1 MNIFTANQVNQVY
14 VLKDN
19 STVVANLDASH
30 QITKES
36 DLGSIGVG
44 KSADG
49 KSIYFKHYGAG
60 GVTRSDLIDI
70 ANIIDIKATVAS
82 KMNRNLASAKIE
94 LNTEALSDS
103 KPVAG
108 QDFVLNIEFQ
118 NPIGMSPDNKYWKYG
133 VVHSTSSM
141 NASDFYKKL
150 ALSIAKNMSREAVQL
165 IKVYVNIQGS
175 SPNGGEVEVTP
186 NMAESDIKVGTGT
199 TANAVILKEVAQDW
213 ILGVKQQKPVLF
225 TVNPTY
231 VNAGTASAPN
241 EVVWGNVTYN
251 TGKKTVGGSDP
262 KNTITSDGVPASAG
276 EVTNSKLM
284 ADYEYFYM
292 GERGDQ
298 YRMVGFPNYI
308 PTTYLVDP
316 TAKYGYD
323 TIAIHFA
330 YVGANHSVQKSEK
343 DITILVP
350 RVKTDDYDSAAA
362 TSVNPTK
369 KAALGATATSILNA
383 INAAIDQGFVKMG
396 TSHTSGKL
404 AVWDSNGTLKAST
417 QSPS

>member
-14 VLKDN
+14 VLKSD

-30 QITKES
+30 QITRS
-36 DLGSIGVG
+36 NNLGSVGLGVTP
-44 KSADG
+44 DG

-70 ANIIDIKATVAS
+70 ANIIDVKATVAS
-82 KMNRNLASAKIE
+82 KMNRNLASALVK

-108 QDFVLNIEFQ
+108 QDFVLRIKFQ
-118 NPIGMSPDNKYWKYG
+118 NPVGMSPDNQYWKYG
-133 VVHSTSSM
+133 AVHSTSSM
-141 NASDFYKKL
+141 TASNFYLKL
-150 ALSIAKNMSREAVQL
+150 ASSIAKNMSREAVQL
-165 IKVYVNIQGS
+165 VKVYVTYSTASKTEITAASDVSDTTNTFTNTYTGVLIE
-175 SPNGGEVEVTP
+175 EVE
-186 NMAESDIKVGTGT
+186 
-199 TANAVILKEVAQDW
+199 QDW
-213 ILGVKQQKPVLF
+213 ILGVKQQKPTLF
-225 TVNPTY
+225 TVEPTY

-241 EVVWGNVTYN
+241 EVVWGNVFYSN
-251 TGKKTVGGSDP
+251 GRSTVGGSDP
-262 KNTITSDGVPASAG
+262 KNTINTDDAPASAG

-316 TAKYGYD
+316 TAAYGYD
-323 TIAIHFA
+323 LVTIHFA

-343 DITILVP
+343 DITFAIP
-350 RVKTDDYDSAAA
+350 RASSDDSN
-362 TSVNPTK
+362 STK
-369 KAALGATATSILNA
+369 KAAIGAKTKSLVDA
-383 INAAIDQGFVKMG
+383 IEAVYPVSYTKAESDAKYAAK
-396 TSHTSGKL
+396 
-404 AVWDSNGTLKAST
+404 SNG
-417 QSPS
+417 

>member
-30 QITKES
+30 QITKS
-36 DLGSIGVG
+36 NNLGSIGVG

-70 ANIIDIKATVAS
+70 ANIIDVKATPAP
-82 KMNRNLASAKIE
+82 KMARTLASAKIE

-141 NASDFYKKL
+141 TASDFYKKL

-186 NMAESDIKVGTGT
+186 NMAESDIKVGTGK

-225 TVNPTY
+225 TANPTY

-251 TGKKTVGGSDP
+251 TGKKTVGGADP
-262 KNTITSDGVPASAG
+262 STTITSDGVPAAAG
-276 EVTNSKLM
+276 TVVNSKLM

-316 TAKYGYD
+316 TNAYGYD
-323 TIAIHFA
+323 TVAIHFA

-350 RVKTDDYDSAAA
+350 RASTDNDSSDELLAVGA
-362 TSVNPTK
+362 
-369 KAALGATATSILNA
+369 KAQSLLNA
-383 INAAIDQGFVKMG
+383 INAATDQGFVKMG
-396 TSHTSGKL
+396 SSHTSGKL
-404 AVWDSNGTLKAST
+404 AVWDSDGTLKAST
-417 QSPS
+417 QSPT

>member
-14 VLKDN
+14 VLKSDSSVVTLDSSSESTKIPGNN
-19 STVVANLDASH
+19 S
-30 QITKES
+30 
-36 DLGSIGVG
+36 LGSIGVG

-70 ANIIDIKATVAS
+70 ANIIDVKATPAP
-82 KMNRNLASAKIE
+82 KMARTLASAKVT
-94 LNTEALSDS
+94 LNSEALSDS

-133 VVHSTSSM
+133 VVHSTASM
-141 NASDFYKKL
+141 TASNFYLKL
-150 ALSIAKNMSREAVQL
+150 ASSIAKNMSREAVQL
-165 IKVYVNIQGS
+165 VKVYVTYSTASKTEITANSDVSNTTTFNQTYTGVLIE
-175 SPNGGEVEVTP
+175 EVE
-186 NMAESDIKVGTGT
+186 
-199 TANAVILKEVAQDW
+199 QDW
-213 ILGVKQQKPVLF
+213 ILGVKQQKSTIF
-225 TVNPTY
+225 TVNPTW

-241 EVVWGNVTYN
+241 EVVWGDVTYN
-251 TGKKTVGGSDP
+251 TGKKTVGGADP
-262 KNTITSDGVPASAG
+262 STTITSDGVPAAAG
-276 EVTNSKLM
+276 SVVNSKLM

-316 TAKYGYD
+316 TNAYGYD
-323 TIAIHFA
+323 TVAIHFA

-350 RVKTDDYDSAAA
+350 RASTDNDSADELLAVGALAA
-362 TSVNPTK
+362 SLI
-369 KAALGATATSILNA
+369 AA
-383 INAAIDQGFVKMG
+383 INAAV
-396 TSHTSGKL
+396 
-404 AVWDSNGTLKAST
+404 
-417 QSPS
+417 

>member
-14 VLKDN
+14 VLKDS
-19 STVVANLDASH
+19 STVVDNLDASH
-30 QITKES
+30 QITKS
-36 DLGSIGVG
+36 NNLGSIGVG

-70 ANIIDIKATVAS
+70 ANIIDVKATVAS
-82 KMNRNLASAKIE
+82 KMNRNLASALVK

-108 QDFVLNIEFQ
+108 QDFVLRIQFQ
-118 NPIGMSPDNKYWKYG
+118 NPVGMSPDNQYWKFG
-133 VVHSTSSM
+133 VVHSTASM
-141 NASDFYKKL
+141 TASNFYLKL
-150 ALSIAKNMSREAVQL
+150 ASSIAKNMSREAVQL
-165 IKVYVNIQGS
+165 VKVYVTYSTS
-175 SPNGGEVEVTP
+175 SKTEITANSDVSDTTNTFTNTYTGVLIEEVE
-186 NMAESDIKVGTGT
+186 
-199 TANAVILKEVAQDW
+199 QDW
-213 ILGVKQQKPVLF
+213 ILGVKQQKPTIF
-225 TVNPTY
+225 TVNPTW

-241 EVVWGNVTYN
+241 EVVWGDVFYSN
-251 TGKKTVGGSDP
+251 GKSTVGGSDP
-262 KNTITSDGVPASAG
+262 KNTINTDDAPASAG
-276 EVTNSKLM
+276 EITNSKLM

-330 YVGANHSVQKSEK
+330 YVGANHAVQKSEK

-369 KAALGATATSILNA
+369 KAALGTTATSILNA

-404 AVWDSNGTLKAST
+404 AVWDSDGTLKAST
-417 QSPS
+417 QSPT

>member
-14 VLKDN
+14 VLKDS

-30 QITKES
+30 QITKS
-36 DLGSIGVG
+36 NNLGSIGVG

-70 ANIIDIKATVAS
+70 ANIIDVKATPAP
-82 KMNRNLASAKIE
+82 KMARTLASAKIT
-94 LNTEALSDS
+94 LNSEALSDS

-118 NPIGMSPDNKYWKYG
+118 NPIGMSPDNKYWKFG
-133 VVHSTSSM
+133 VVHSTASM
-141 NASDFYKKL
+141 TASNFYLKL
-150 ALSIAKNMSREAVQL
+150 ASSIAKNMSREAVQL
-165 IKVYVNIQGS
+165 VKVYVTYSTS
-175 SPNGGEVEVTP
+175 SKTEITANSDVSDTTSTFTNTYTGVLIEEVE
-186 NMAESDIKVGTGT
+186 
-199 TANAVILKEVAQDW
+199 QDW
-213 ILGVKQQKPVLF
+213 ILGVKQQKPTVF
-225 TVNPTY
+225 TVNPTW

-241 EVVWGNVTYN
+241 EVVWGDVTYN
-251 TGKKTVGGSDP
+251 NGKKIVGGADP
-262 KNTITSDGVPASAG
+262 YNTIDTDGAPAAAG
-276 EVTNSKLM
+276 SIVNSKLM

-316 TAKYGYD
+316 TNAYGYD

-330 YVGANHSVQKSEK
+330 YVGANHDVQKSEK

-350 RVKTDDYDSAAA
+350 RASTDNDSSDELLAVGA
-362 TSVNPTK
+362 
-369 KAALGATATSILNA
+369 KAQSLLNA
-383 INAAIDQGFVKMG
+383 INAAIDPGFLKKGPAAASGYIPVY
-396 TSHTSGKL
+396 TSDGSIE
-404 AVWDSNGTLKAST
+404 ASAKKPGDI
-417 QSPS
+417 S

>member
-14 VLKDN
+14 VLKDS

-30 QITKES
+30 QITKS
-36 DLGSIGVG
+36 SNLGSIGVG

-70 ANIIDIKATVAS
+70 ANIIDVKATVAS
-82 KMNRNLASAKIE
+82 KMNRNLTSALVK

-108 QDFVLNIEFQ
+108 QDFVLRIQFQ
-118 NPIGMSPDNKYWKYG
+118 NPVGMSPDNQYWKYG

-141 NASDFYKKL
+141 TASNFYLKL
-150 ALSIAKNMSREAVQL
+150 ASSIAKNMSREAVQL
-165 IKVYVNIQGS
+165 VKVYVTYSTS
-175 SPNGGEVEVTP
+175 SKTEITASSDVSDTTNTFTNTYTGVLIEEVE
-186 NMAESDIKVGTGT
+186 
-199 TANAVILKEVAQDW
+199 QDW
-213 ILGVKQQKPVLF
+213 ILGVKQQKPTIF

-241 EVVWGNVTYN
+241 EVVWGNVFYSN
-251 TGKKTVGGSDP
+251 GRSTVGGSDP
-262 KNTITSDGVPASAG
+262 KNTINTDDAPASAG

-383 INAAIDQGFVKMG
+383 INAATDQGFVKMG
-396 TSHTSGKL
+396 SSHTSGKL
-404 AVWDSNGTLKAST
+404 AVWDSDGTLKAST
-417 QSPS
+417 QSPT

>member
-14 VLKDN
+14 VLKSDSSVVTLDSSSESTKIPGNN
-19 STVVANLDASH
+19 S
-30 QITKES
+30 
-36 DLGSIGVG
+36 LGSIGVG

-70 ANIIDIKATVAS
+70 ANIIDVKATPAP
-82 KMNRNLASAKIE
+82 KMARTLASAKVT
-94 LNTEALSDS
+94 LNSEALSDS

-133 VVHSTSSM
+133 VVHSTASM
-141 NASDFYKKL
+141 TASNFYLKL
-150 ALSIAKNMSREAVQL
+150 ASSIAKNMSREAVQL
-165 IKVYVNIQGS
+165 VKVYVTYSTASKTEITANSDVSNTTTFNQTYTGVLIE
-175 SPNGGEVEVTP
+175 EVE
-186 NMAESDIKVGTGT
+186 
-199 TANAVILKEVAQDW
+199 QDW
-213 ILGVKQQKPVLF
+213 ILGVKQQKSTIF
-225 TVNPTY
+225 TVNPTW

-241 EVVWGNVTYN
+241 EVVWGDVTYN
-251 TGKKTVGGSDP
+251 TGKKTVGGADP
-262 KNTITSDGVPASAG
+262 STTITSDGVPAAAG
-276 EVTNSKLM
+276 SVVNSKLM

-316 TAKYGYD
+316 TNAYGYD
-323 TIAIHFA
+323 TVAIHFA

-350 RVKTDDYDSAAA
+350 RASTDNDSADELLAVGALAA
-362 TSVNPTK
+362 SLI
-369 KAALGATATSILNA
+369 AA
-383 INAAIDQGFVKMG
+383 INAAVQPAADSRYVQMG
-396 TSHTSGKL
+396 SSHTSGKL
-404 AVWDSNGTLKAST
+404 AVWDSDGTLKAST

>member
-30 QITKES
+30 QITKS
-36 DLGSIGVG
+36 NNLGSIGVG

-70 ANIIDIKATVAS
+70 ANIIDVKATPAP
-82 KMNRNLASAKIE
+82 KMARTLASAKIT
-94 LNTEALSDS
+94 LNSEALSDS

-108 QDFVLNIEFQ
+108 QDFVLRIQFQ
-118 NPIGMSPDNKYWKYG
+118 NPVGMSPDNQYWKFG
-133 VVHSTSSM
+133 VVHSTASM
-141 NASDFYKKL
+141 TASNFYLKL
-150 ALSIAKNMSREAVQL
+150 ASSIAKNMSREAVQL
-165 IKVYVNIQGS
+165 VKVYVTYSTASKTEITAASDVSNTTTFNQTYTGVLIE
-175 SPNGGEVEVTP
+175 EVE
-186 NMAESDIKVGTGT
+186 
-199 TANAVILKEVAQDW
+199 QDW
-213 ILGVKQQKPVLF
+213 ILGVKQQKPTIF
-225 TVNPTY
+225 TVNPTW
-231 VNAGTASAPN
+231 VNAGTASATN
-241 EVVWGNVTYN
+241 EVVWGDVIYNNGQKVVGGADPYN
-251 TGKKTVGGSDP
+251 TIDTSNAPAAAGS
-262 KNTITSDGVPASAG
+262 IV
-276 EVTNSKLM
+276 NSKLM

-316 TAKYGYD
+316 TNAYGYD

-350 RVKTDDYDSAAA
+350 RASTDNDSADELLAVGA
-362 TSVNPTK
+362 
-369 KAALGATATSILNA
+369 KAQSLLNA
-383 INAAIDQGFVKMG
+383 INAATDQGFVKMG
-396 TSHTSGKL
+396 SSHTSGKL
-404 AVWDSNGTLKAST
+404 AVWDSDGTLKAST
-417 QSPS
+417 QSPT